1 MKQITN
7 LVTINTS
14 YSKSK
19 AARILMH
26 ESYECLFMDFTRNQ
40 EGFIREIAHGIA
52 PELIV
57 DAMEP
62 EDIDINRYRTAM
74 PLFKCLPALGDKAL
88 YCYKED
94 ASLLLSR
101 DAAVRILILT
111 AKAKMG
117 KIEVSEWK
125 EVLKDDIFN
134 EHESASSEA
143 EYIADR
149 ARERNICL
157 DATDEVLNT
166 LSKQSFHIKNIVVDT
181 PCKPLDILGAKL
193 KREIL
198 GEVEIS
204 DEEVEHLVK
213 EHVRFVDMIIEQGY
227 DQAYRIWAGLF
238 APERE

>member
-1 MKQITN
+1 MQ
-7 LVTINTS
+7 S
-14 YSKSK
+14 SDD
-19 AARILMH
+19 
-26 ESYECLFMDFTRNQ
+26 YECLFMDFTRNQ
-40 EGFIREIAHGIA
+40 EGFIREIAHGTA

-57 DAMEP
+57 DAMAP
-62 EDIDINRYRTAM
+62 EDIDIQRLRAAM
-74 PLFKCLPALGDKAL
+74 PLFECLPALGDRAL

-101 DAAVRILILT
+101 DAAVQILILT

-134 EHESASSEA
+134 ELESAGSEA

-149 ARERNICL
+149 AKERNICL
-157 DATDEVLNT
+157 DATAEVLNS
-166 LSKQSFHIKNIVVDT
+166 LSSQGFHIKNIVVDT

-198 GEVEIS
+198 GEAEIS
-204 DEEVEHLVK
+204 DDEVEHLVK
-213 EHVRFVDMIIEQGY
+213 EHVRFVDMIIERGY
-227 DQAYRIWAGLF
+227 DRAYRLWTRLF
-238 APERE
+238 TPSSE